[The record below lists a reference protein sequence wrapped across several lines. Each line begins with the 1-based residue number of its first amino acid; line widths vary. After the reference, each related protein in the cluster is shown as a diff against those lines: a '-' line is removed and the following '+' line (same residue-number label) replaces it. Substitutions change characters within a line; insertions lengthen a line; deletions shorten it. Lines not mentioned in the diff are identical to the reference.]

1 MSNARKTRNG
11 LLIPAKWLKGLG
23 DKPSVQRSTG
33 VVLIESG
40 ERRLARRRLAQMVR
54 KLRKA
59 GTELGNIQPADL
71 AAIVNEVRKAR
82 AGHR

>member
-1 MSNARKTRNG
+1 M
-11 LLIPAKWLKGLG
+11 AKGPG
-23 DKPSVQRSTG
+23 DNPSVQRAAG

-40 ERRLARRRLAQMVR
+40 ERRLAQMVR

-59 GTELGNIQPADL
+59 GAELGDLRPADL
-71 AAIVNEVRKAR
+71 AAIVNEVREAR